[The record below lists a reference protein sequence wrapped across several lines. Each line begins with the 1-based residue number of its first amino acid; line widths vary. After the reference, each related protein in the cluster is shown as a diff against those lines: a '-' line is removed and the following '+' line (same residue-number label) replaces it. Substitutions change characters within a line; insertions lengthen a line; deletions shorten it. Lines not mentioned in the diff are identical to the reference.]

1 MSTYAVAHMRTVNV
15 GPPIFEYLER
25 IDATLVPF
33 KGRFV
38 VHGAQVEVVEGA
50 WPGYVIVIEFPDYKL
65 ARAWY
70 ESPGYQRILPLRTEN
85 AECDIVFVEGVPEG
99 YRATDTL
106 AKMKGG

>member
-1 MSTYAVAHMRTVNV
+1 MSTYAIAHMRSVNV

-33 KGRFV
+33 QGRFL
-38 VHGAQVEVVEGA
+38 VHGAKVEVVEGD
-50 WPGYVIVIEFPDYKL
+50 WPGNVIVIEFPDRKT

-70 ESPGYQRILPLRTEN
+70 ESSAYQRILPLRTANSES
-85 AECDIVFVEGVPEG
+85 DVVLVDGVPEG

-106 AKMKGG
+106 AKIRGG